1 MIARG
6 TLAESNAQQVDKAYD
21 QFKIVDKQDPKQ
33 PNILLSLGVV
43 AIELNHMDSAEKYFL
58 ELNHLNRGFEAE
70 SSYYLGRIAE
80 DFRKDPD
87 RAIKWYNE
95 VDRGEHYLESQIRIA
110 FLLAKKGD
118 VEQARGQLSAITPR
132 GPGQR
137 MRIYL
142 ADGQILR
149 NAGRVQEAIGVFT
162 AGLEELPDN
171 TDLLYA
177 RAMSEDKLGQ
187 MKPME
192 KDLRKILS
200 QEPDNVDALNALGY
214 SLADRTT
221 RYDEALKLIQ
231 RAMELRPNN
240 YFILDSMGWVNYRLG
255 HYQEAVNYLRRALD
269 MSSDS
274 EIAAHLTE
282 VLWVMGDK
290 DGARAV
296 WDKALKVAPGNKALL
311 DVMNRLNH
319 K

>member
-1 MIARG
+1 
-6 TLAESNAQQVDKAYD
+6 
-21 QFKIVDKQDPKQ
+21 
-33 PNILLSLGVV
+33 
-43 AIELNHMDSAEKYFL
+43 
-58 ELNHLNRGFEAE
+58 
-70 SSYYLGRIAE
+70 
-80 DFRKDPD
+80 
-87 RAIKWYNE
+87 
-95 VDRGEHYLESQIRIA
+95 
-110 FLLAKKGD
+110 
-118 VEQARGQLSAITPR
+118 
-132 GPGQR
+132 

-149 NAGRVQEAIGVFT
+149 DAGRLKEAIGVFT

-177 RAMSEDKLGQ
+177 RAMVEDKLGK
-187 MKPME
+187 MESME

-200 QEPDNVDALNALGY
+200 REPDNVDALNALGY

-231 RAMELRPNN
+231 RALELRPDSF
-240 YFILDSMGWVNYRLG
+240 FILDSMGWVNYRLG

-274 EIAAHLTE
+274 EVAAHLTE

-290 DGARAV
+290 EGARKV
-296 WDKALKVAPGNKALL
+296 WDKALKGAPGNKILL
-311 DVMNRLNH
+311 DVMNRLDH